1 MLKKLLREKM
11 DCELKLEAVRA
22 CINEK
27 RRKIYKEHGTQ
38 LKALKKRIETLNLR
52 IYDKV

>member
-27 RRKIYKEHGTQ
+27 RRKIHKQHGAQ
-38 LKALKKRIETLNLR
+38 LKALKKRIETLNLK